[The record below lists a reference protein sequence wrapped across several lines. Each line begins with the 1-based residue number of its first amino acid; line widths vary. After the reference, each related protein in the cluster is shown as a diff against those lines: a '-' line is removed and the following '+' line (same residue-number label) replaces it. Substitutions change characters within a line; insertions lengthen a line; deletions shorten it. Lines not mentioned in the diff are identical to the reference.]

1 MPHTGY
7 SDLSQN
13 KWCTT
18 INKNNISNHAQFTA
32 FNKCNEEIVLHSQ
45 LMLQQLP
52 ITRDLSPSNESEKGG
67 FRWTSIKQKPL
78 KLV

>member
-1 MPHTGY
+1 MRHTGY
-7 SDLSQN
+7 WDLSQN

-18 INKNNISNHAQFTA
+18 IKTIIFNHAPFTA
-32 FNKCNEEIVLHSQ
+32 FNKCTEEIVLHSQ

-67 FRWTSIKQKPL
+67 FWWTSIKEKPL